1 MSQKSPLTFFPFFWK
16 QVLTSQR
23 HSVDFG
29 VIHGVDVIPGE
40 LGSVVVSVPGSTGGP
55 KTLTALRSASLIL
68 SVVTGPAGLPSD
80 AAVEV
85 YSFSVILKSVGIRT
99 GNLPFC
105 ISNLN

>member
-1 MSQKSPLTFFPFFWK
+1 M
-16 QVLTSQR
+16 
-23 HSVDFG
+23 
-29 VIHGVDVIPGE
+29 DVIPGE